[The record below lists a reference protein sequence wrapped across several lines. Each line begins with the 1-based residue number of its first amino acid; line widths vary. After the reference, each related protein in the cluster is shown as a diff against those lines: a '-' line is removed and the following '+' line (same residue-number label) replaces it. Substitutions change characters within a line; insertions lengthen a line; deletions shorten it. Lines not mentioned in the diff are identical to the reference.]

1 MSTRLCASLVV
12 TASMIALGCDQQG
25 EARATTRT
33 EVGAKR
39 EPSGSKAAPSQAAV
53 LADGAKPAEPMIP
66 DPTQPDLAGPAQ
78 PTDDRPDEQAPPP
91 EEPAPPVAPAD
102 YGVIKP
108 SLPLP
113 DPSALTR
120 HGLAGYEVVAI
131 HDKPDG
137 ESSKLGYLRL
147 GTRLMV
153 GEKQSGPGCPKGWHA
168 LPQGGFACASKGL
181 VVGER
186 EPPLPNPP
194 PSAHTEQALPYDY
207 AYVKRWNSPM
217 WWRVP
222 TPEEVTAA
230 EVIRTT
236 REQQRLADEA
246 AAKGLPPPTTK
257 PKATEPKATE
267 PKATEPK
274 ATEPKATEPKAT
286 AGDAAKDG
294 GTSLPSVDDD
304 DSAPPKAD
312 ANKSD
317 AKSDANK
324 SDANKSDATKSD
336 ATKSDATKSDAK
348 ADAKPD
354 ATKSDATKPEPEA
367 PVAPIAL
374 PLKPEKSWLERGFY
388 ISVGEK
394 IAEEGRTWWHTAR
407 GGYVDVTHAYKY
419 DAKDHAGIPLTEG
432 ATFPFGFVM
441 VDTTKVFDLQAD
453 GKMTAVGTL
462 EKRAFVD
469 LDEEIEVAGKTY
481 MTTVDGHMIRKAD
494 LRMADPQ
501 PLPKGLQPWER
512 WVDVSLEKQIL
523 VAYEGERPVFTSL
536 VSTGKKGSADEP
548 FVTPTGRWRI
558 RSKHISTT
566 MDGNTASDGNYSIQ
580 DVPWTMF
587 FEGSYAL
594 HGAFWHQ
601 GFGRP
606 RSHGCVNLGP
616 SAARWLFYWTTP
628 FLPEGWHGVHAHAGS
643 PGTTVVVRQ

>member
-1 MSTRLCASLVV
+1 MRTMSTRLCASLVV
-12 TASMIALGCDQQG
+12 AASILALGCDRQG
-25 EARATTRT
+25 EARATPRT
-33 EVGAKR
+33 DVGAKR
-39 EPSGSKAAPSQAAV
+39 DPAASKTTSQPAV
-53 LADGAKPAEPMIP
+53 LADGAKSATPTEP
-66 DPTQPDLAGPAQ
+66 DPTQPDPTQ
-78 PTDDRPDEQAPPP
+78 PDPTQVDPTQPGDRPDEQAPPP

-113 DPSALTR
+113 DPSALTL

-181 VVGER
+181 VVGDR
-186 EPPLPNPP
+186 APPLPNPP
-194 PSAHTEQALPYDY
+194 PAAHTEQALPYDY

-230 EVIRTT
+230 EAIRAT

-246 AAKGLPPPTTK
+246 AAKGLPPPASPSK
-257 PKATEPKATE
+257 PKPAEPAAPVPPSKATD
-267 PKATEPK
+267 
-274 ATEPKATEPKAT
+274 
-286 AGDAAKDG
+286 DAPKDG
-294 GTSLPSVDDD
+294 GSALPSVDDD
-304 DSAPPKAD
+304 DDTEPANKSD

-317 AKSDANK
+317 TAKSDANK
-324 SDANKSDATKSD
+324 SDANKSDAAKSD
-336 ATKSDATKSDAK
+336 AAKSDASKSDAS
-348 ADAKPD
+348 
-354 ATKSDATKPEPEA
+354 KSDASKSDEPVA
-367 PVAPIAL
+367 PAAPIAL

-419 DAKDHAGIPLTEG
+419 DAKDQAGIPLAEG

-481 MTTVDGHMIRKAD
+481 MTTVDGHMVRKAD

-628 FLPEGWHGVHAHAGS
+628 FLPEGWHGVHAHTGS
-643 PGTTVVVRQ
+643 PGTTVIVRQ